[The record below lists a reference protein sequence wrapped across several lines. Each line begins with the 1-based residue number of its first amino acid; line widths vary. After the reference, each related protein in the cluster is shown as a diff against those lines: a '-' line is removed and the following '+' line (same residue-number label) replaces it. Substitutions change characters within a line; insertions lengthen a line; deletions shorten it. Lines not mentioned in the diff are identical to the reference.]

1 MEDKNVTR
9 MLRALACA
17 CLLGAALAAPAA
29 AGKPTMEVI
38 HIADVGI
45 KDKDLTEA
53 CGFDVFFDGSGH
65 ITLRQFTDQAGEF
78 RGEVNNFAIRVRYYS
93 EFGSVNAVDTGADRV
108 TVLDDGSHVF
118 SIIGNVQSITVPGHG
133 RVYSDTGHMTFHV
146 TFDAEGN
153 PTSELLSAPGQHPEV
168 GQEVVLCEFL
178 GP

>member
-1 MEDKNVTR
+1 
-9 MLRALACA
+9 MLRAAVCA
-17 CLLGAALAAPAA
+17 CLLGAALVTPAA

-38 HIADVGI
+38 KIADVGI
-45 KDKDLTEA
+45 LDEFLTEA
-53 CGFDVFFDGSGH
+53 CGFDVFFDGAGH
-65 ITLRQFTDQAGEF
+65 FTLRQFTDRAGDF

-108 TVLDDGSHVF
+108 TVLDDGSRVF

-133 RVYSDTGHMTFHV
+133 RVYSETGKITFHV

-153 PTSELLSAPGQHPEV
+153 EVFELISAAGQHPEE
-168 GQEVVLCEFL
+168 GQEVALCEFL

>member
-1 MEDKNVTR
+1 MIR
-9 MLRALACA
+9 MLRAAVCA
-17 CLLGAALAAPAA
+17 CLLGAALVAPAA

-38 HIADVGI
+38 KIADVGI
-45 KDKDLTEA
+45 LDEFLTEV
-53 CGFDVFFDGSGH
+53 CGFDIFFDGAGH
-65 ITLRQFTDQAGEF
+65 FTLRQFTDRAGDF

-108 TVLDDGSHVF
+108 TVLDDGSQVF

-133 RVYSDTGHMTFHV
+133 RVYSNNGQMTFHI

-153 PTSELLSAPGQHPEV
+153 PTFELLSAPGQHPEV